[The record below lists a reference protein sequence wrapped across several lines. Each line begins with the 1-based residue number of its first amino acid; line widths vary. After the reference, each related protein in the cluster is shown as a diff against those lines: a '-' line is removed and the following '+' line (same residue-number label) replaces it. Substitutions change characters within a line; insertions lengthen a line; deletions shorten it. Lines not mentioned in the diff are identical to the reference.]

1 MGKSARPVTMP
12 STRMLAKESI
22 SMTDSVAAVVQLLAE
37 RGVGFHITHPNP
49 GGSTT
54 VALDKD
60 EIIRYAADPVGF
72 LGQHYDVTRDEY
84 LGWHQ
89 AGYNVQCGGTTARGH
104 RCKATA
110 VGLTMIYS
118 PKKWVESQGA
128 YCAVHG

>member
-1 MGKSARPVTMP
+1 MM
-12 STRMLAKESI
+12 
-22 SMTDSVAAVVQLLAE
+22 DSVAAVVQFLSE
-37 RGVGFHITHPNP
+37 RDVSFRITHPNP
-49 GGSTT
+49 GGATT
-54 VALDKD
+54 LALDKD
-60 EIIRYAADPVGF
+60 EIVRYATDPVGF
-72 LGQHYDVTRDEY
+72 LAKYYGVTREEY

-89 AGYNVQCGGTTARGH
+89 AGYNVQCGGTTTKGH